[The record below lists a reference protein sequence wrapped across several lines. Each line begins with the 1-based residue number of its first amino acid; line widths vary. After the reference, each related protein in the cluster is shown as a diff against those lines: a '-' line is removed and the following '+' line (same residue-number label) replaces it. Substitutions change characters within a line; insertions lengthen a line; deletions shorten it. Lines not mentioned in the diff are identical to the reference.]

1 MRKQPLHITADR
13 DFIRRLLATVY
24 AFDLERDG
32 HYDACS
38 GIINVWCSPDDRP
51 ACWDAPIT
59 PDAFPHPREYVG
71 AIGWGWQDDGEAA
84 LYVEAA
90 PYALLKCRP
99 RRPLGEEAWAEIL
112 VWLREKALALVR
124 LANLQPREVGTC
136 CPFCE
141 FILPAE
147 ELLNGLLEH
156 VAAAHPTVQLRGVVL
171 GGIPVLQTEHGHHPL
186 RTAERFD

>member
-13 DFIRRLLATVY
+13 DFIRRLLRAGSG
-24 AFDLERDG
+24 FDLEQDG

-38 GIINVWCSPDDRP
+38 GLINVWCSPDDRP

-59 PDAFPHPREYVG
+59 PGAFPHPREYVG
-71 AIGWGWQDDGEAA
+71 AIGWDWQDDGQAA

-90 PYALLKCRP
+90 PYALLKSRP

-112 VWLREKALALVR
+112 AWLREKALALVR
-124 LANLQPREVGTC
+124 LAALLPREVGTS

-141 FILPAE
+141 FVRPAG

-156 VAAAHPTVQLRGVVL
+156 VAAAHPAVHLRGVIL
-171 GGIPVLQTEHGHHPL
+171 GGTPVLQTDQGDHPL